1 MKGKY
6 ESGLKKK
13 TDKRNNSGKTRKLKD
28 IMSSLIIR
36 VTRSSGLFFG
46 VCVSVCVWARNKHH
60 IYCTNCQKKKK
71 KILSFT
77 LCLGLFKSVYLR
89 PSPGSPSK
97 YLPC

>member
-13 TDKRNNSGKTRKLKD
+13 TDRRNNSGKTRKLKD

-46 VCVSVCVWARNKHH
+46 VCVSVCAWARNKHH
-60 IYCTNCQKKKK
+60 IYCTNCQKKKNK
-71 KILSFT
+71 SSHS
-77 LCLGLFKSVYLR
+77 LFV
-89 PSPGSPSK
+89 
-97 YLPC
+97 

>member
-6 ESGLKKK
+6 ESGLKKKK

-60 IYCTNCQKKKK
+60 IYGTNCQKKKK
-71 KILSFT
+71 KNPLIHSLFRAFQK
-77 LCLGLFKSVYLR
+77 CL
-89 PSPGSPSK
+89 P
-97 YLPC
+97 